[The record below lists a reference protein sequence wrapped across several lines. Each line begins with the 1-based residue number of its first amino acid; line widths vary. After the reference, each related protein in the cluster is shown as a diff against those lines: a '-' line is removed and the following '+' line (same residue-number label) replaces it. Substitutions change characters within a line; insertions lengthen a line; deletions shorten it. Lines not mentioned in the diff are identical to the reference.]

1 MLRSILTA
9 LLLFGF
15 AVFAEAQE
23 APGVFVRFQL
33 LEPANASWH
42 VRLGGYIHVHNWYL
56 PKGTVPEGADKA
68 QTVLY
73 FVCPKPDWDCP
84 VRNTCDWG
92 TTKVPTDE
100 SGEGPD
106 NAIVY
111 AMCFGEYTFADPP
124 E

>member
-42 VRLGGYIHVHNWYL
+42 VRLGGQAEQVASDHLAHSR
-56 PKGTVPEGADKA
+56 K
-68 QTVLY
+68 
-73 FVCPKPDWDCP
+73 
-84 VRNTCDWG
+84 
-92 TTKVPTDE
+92 
-100 SGEGPD
+100 
-106 NAIVY
+106 
-111 AMCFGEYTFADPP
+111 
-124 E
+124 